1 MLPNLR
7 DRLLCFFNSVQTD
20 GCCIGICVVL
30 NEKPQIQKRDKKPL
44 AESSPTE
51 WVQRWQQGDQRAAEL
66 LYDRYAEQLAR
77 LAATRLQDK
86 MARRVSGEDIVQSVF
101 QSFFQRTADNK
112 LQVQNARELWN
123 LLVTITLSK
132 TRSAARHHRARKR
145 TVSAEV
151 AIPQSE
157 WLPMELAAGPSPSQ
171 AAVFVEEVQRLTED
185 LPLRHQEI
193 LSLRMAGHTR
203 TEIAG
208 ITGLS
213 RQTIYRVLKLIEA
226 RISELEID

>member
-1 MLPNLR
+1 MKNKPDTR
-7 DRLLCFFNSVQTD
+7 HDD
-20 GCCIGICVVL
+20 
-30 NEKPQIQKRDKKPL
+30 EKPSRDD
-44 AESSPTE
+44 SPTE
-51 WVQRWQQGDQRAAEL
+51 WVHRWQQGDQQAAAL
-66 LYDRYAEQLAR
+66 LYDRYAQQLAQ
-77 LAATRLQDK
+77 LAATHLQEK
-86 MARRVSGEDIVQSVF
+86 VARRVSGEDIVQSVF

-145 TVSAEV
+145 AVNAEV
-151 AIPQSE
+151 AVPQSE

-185 LPLRHQEI
+185 LSPRHQEI
-193 LSLRMAGHTR
+193 LALRMAGHTR

-208 ITGLS
+208 ITGLT
-213 RQTIYRVLKLIEA
+213 RQTIYRVLKLIES
-226 RISELEID
+226 RISELNIE